1 MKPHSL
7 FSFLSV
13 APRLRAET
21 EADISLWMEKKS
33 EKKKHGLK
41 SNGQTAL
48 EMCGEKEMD
57 QYVESN
63 KGRRIYWHLEIIW
76 NNVNTAEDL
85 A

>member
-7 FSFLSV
+7 FSLPSV
-13 APRLRAET
+13 APRLRAEI
-21 EADISLWMEKKS
+21 EADISLWMEKKKS
-33 EKKKHGLK
+33 EKKQGLK
-41 SNGQTAL
+41 SNGQTAS

-63 KGRRIYWHLEIIW
+63 KGRIYWHLEIMW